1 MYVAAPVSCMN
12 KSPLKNVPGGFLT
25 SNFSCI
31 LSYAFDGTIHFQK
44 ALSTPLLDMFLVS
57 SNHVVFAQE
66 SNNTLSVCNIYTGEE
81 ILHVAPLVFDFPIV
95 NVFCNLDKKFT
106 ININVFKWYDVVL
119 CVLLASMD
127 LHVFHVRRSTPNEY
141 DNDNVGLKLKDKK
154 CDKIKFIKAFEV
166 PGGGLG
172 TIDSLLFFR

>member
-1 MYVAAPVSCMN
+1 MN
-12 KSPLKNVPGGFLT
+12 NAPLKNVPGGFLA

-31 LSYAFDGTIHFQK
+31 LSYSFDGTIHFQK

-127 LHVFHVRRSTPNEY
+127 LHVFHVRRSTPNEEG
-141 DNDNVGLKLKDKK
+141 DNVGLKFKDKQ
-154 CDKIKFIKAFEV
+154 CDKIEFIKVLEV